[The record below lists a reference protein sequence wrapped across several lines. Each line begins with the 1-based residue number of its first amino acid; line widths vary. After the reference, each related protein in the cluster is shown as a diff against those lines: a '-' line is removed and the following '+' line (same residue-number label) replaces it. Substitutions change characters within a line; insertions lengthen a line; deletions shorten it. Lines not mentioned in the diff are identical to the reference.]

1 MILADFVLGGRER
14 KVLMQAPKN
23 GFFYVLDRATG
34 ELLSAEKYST
44 VTWATHVD
52 LATGRPVERPQAS
65 WSHRRAVVSPGIAGA
80 HNWHPMSYS
89 PRTGLVYI
97 PTTDFAYPYYPDPEF
112 ELLPGAFNTAEDWG
126 AMARDLEG
134 WEDALKFCSPA
145 HLTAWDPVRQRR
157 VWRVEHESQVP
168 GGALSTAGDLVF
180 QGTGAGIFAA
190 YDAFDGRRLW
200 QSETGIGVMAPAVSY
215 QVAGEQYVVV
225 LAGIGGSHGLHRDPI
240 RYVNDGRIL
249 AWKLGGS
256 AQMPP
261 LERLSKPPIR
271 APKLELSAARVERGR
286 GLYGR
291 HCARCHGVVTRST
304 GVIPDLKRSSEGVH
318 ESWNAIV
325 LGGVLSGGGMASFAD
340 LLDEEGSDAIHAYVV
355 FRALHEPSALQR
367 LVGWLS
373 RYACV
378 PARWLAD

>member
-1 MILADFVLGGRER
+1 
-14 KVLMQAPKN
+14 
-23 GFFYVLDRATG
+23 
-34 ELLSAEKYST
+34 
-44 VTWATHVD
+44 
-52 LATGRPVERPQAS
+52 
-65 WSHRRAVVSPGIAGA
+65 
-80 HNWHPMSYS
+80 
-89 PRTGLVYI
+89 
-97 PTTDFAYPYYPDPEF
+97 
-112 ELLPGAFNTAEDWG
+112 
-126 AMARDLEG
+126 
-134 WEDALKFCSPA
+134 
-145 HLTAWDPVRQRR
+145 
-157 VWRVEHESQVP
+157 
-168 GGALSTAGDLVF
+168 
-180 QGTGAGIFAA
+180 
-190 YDAFDGRRLW
+190 
-200 QSETGIGVMAPAVSY
+200 
-215 QVAGEQYVVV
+215 
-225 LAGIGGSHGLHRDPI
+225 
-240 RYVNDGRIL
+240 
-249 AWKLGGS
+249 
-256 AQMPP
+256 MPP
-261 LERLSKPPIR
+261 LERLSEPPIR